1 MLICLKY
8 QEPYGSTSHFYNMDH
23 LLIKVTDFEIIKP
36 YTLRLTFE
44 DGAERTINF
53 EPVLYGH
60 YYGPLRD
67 LRLFNQVQ
75 IDPEIHTLVWPNGA
89 DFDPATLYNWP
100 KGDGQELAKR
110 AIRWRQNEAT
120 TTA

>member
-1 MLICLKY
+1 
-8 QEPYGSTSHFYNMDH
+8 MDH
-23 LLIKVTDFEIIKP
+23 LIIKVTDFENIEP

-44 DGAERTINF
+44 DGTERTINF

-67 LRLFNQVQ
+67 LKLFNQVQ

-89 DFDPATLYNWP
+89 DFDPATLYNWD
-100 KGDGQELAKR
+100 KGDGRELAKR
-110 AIRWRQNEAT
+110 AIRWRQNEVIT
-120 TTA
+120 TTS